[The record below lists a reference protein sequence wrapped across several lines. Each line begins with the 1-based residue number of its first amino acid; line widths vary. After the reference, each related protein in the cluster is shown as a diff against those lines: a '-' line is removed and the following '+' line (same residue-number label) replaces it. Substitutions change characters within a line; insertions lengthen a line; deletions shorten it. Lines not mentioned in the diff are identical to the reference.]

1 MDCIVGAQEPS
12 SAADGCRMREGTRD
26 TGIIDGMST
35 LRPVVASP
43 RTARG
48 VDAPVPLSRA
58 ERIVLMVA
66 IAGAFLTTVLGAAFG
81 DEPFSFL
88 ILLDL
93 AVTATFALFLISP
106 PSAVATLAAIMV
118 PALLLDW
125 SGPGFAALAVATGL
139 VTRTGSTRLMVA
151 FTGLLLL
158 TAAAIVLRQP
168 EEPVYVGIGLLIAA
182 IAGAAGILLRSAR
195 GREQRLD
202 AALREQAS
210 VMAQLRRD
218 ERLLIA
224 DELHDVIAHDLTAIA
239 MQARLMEREDDPA
252 QRAQTQREIGDA
264 ARRALGDI
272 RRLITPVP
280 GEAPTERIDDFDTTL
295 AEMAATLRTAGY
307 TPEVTTDL
315 AQPIPRLVDGTLARV
330 LRESTTNIM
339 KHGRPGPVRI
349 RVGVD
354 AEEARVQVSNARPA
368 HRSRERLPSG
378 GFGSVRLAER
388 VGLLG
393 GEFTQGIE
401 GDEWVVRAA
410 LPLT

>member
-1 MDCIVGAQEPS
+1 
-12 SAADGCRMREGTRD
+12 
-26 TGIIDGMST
+26 MST
-35 LRPVVASP
+35 RWPVVASSS
-43 RTARG
+43 ASRG
-48 VDAPVPLSRA
+48 FDAAVPLSRA
-58 ERIVLMVA
+58 ERIVLI
-66 IAGAFLTTVLGAAFG
+66 IALTGALLTTVIGTVFG

-88 ILLDL
+88 IVLDL
-93 AVTATFALFLISP
+93 AATGAFALFLLSP
-106 PSAVATLAAIMV
+106 PGAVTALAALMV

-125 SGPGFAALAVATGL
+125 SGPAFAALAIATGL
-139 VTRTGSTRLMVA
+139 VTRTGSTRLVIV

-158 TAAAIVLRQP
+158 TAAAIVIRQP
-168 EEPVYVGIGLLIAA
+168 EEPVFIGVGLLVAA
-182 IAGAAGILLRSAR
+182 VAGAAGILLRSAR
-195 GREQRLD
+195 GRVQRLD

-210 VMAQLRRD
+210 VMAQIRRD

-239 MQARLMEREDDPA
+239 MQARLLDREDDPA

-264 ARRALGDI
+264 ARRALRDI
-272 RRLITPVP
+272 RRLITPGQ
-280 GEAPTERIDDFDTTL
+280 GETPPERVDDFELTL
-295 AEMAATLRTAGY
+295 SEMATTLRTAGY
-307 TPEVTTDL
+307 SPEVTTDL

-339 KHGRPGPVRI
+339 KHGRVGAVRI

-354 AEEARVQVSNARPA
+354 ADAAWVQVSNP
-368 HRSRERLPSG
+368 HRVRRSHDPLPSG
-378 GFGSVRLAER
+378 GFGSARLAER

-393 GEFTQGIE
+393 GEFTQSIE